1 VARTPVFGNAAS
13 FSITA
18 AIFALVTTGG
28 TLPTPLY
35 TVWEKEFGFDPEI
48 TTWIFSI
55 YVLGT
60 LLALIFFG
68 GLSDQIGRKPLIIS
82 ALVVAIASTVL
93 FAFAVNT
100 PMLLIG
106 RFLSGFSVGLIT
118 SPATAALVEL
128 YKGTKPAFPAMVS
141 TAANMG
147 GLGLGPLLAGLF
159 AQYFPNP
166 SRLVFDVFLVLVL
179 IATVLA
185 LFVPETNPRHVTKVD
200 WTPRVGVPRS
210 ALSVYWRSAIAV
222 FPTFGLFGVFA
233 SLSPQFISGTLHI
246 DNLLVGGLAT
256 FIVFEIGVIAQLAF
270 RSRRPRWSILIGL
283 SLLVVALAFVLAGL
297 LAATV
302 WLFAIGTVVGG
313 FGAGLAF
320 MGGLGQLGS
329 AVPHES
335 RAKSVAAYFIAAQSG
350 LAVPVLLIGVLEQPL
365 GLDPA
370 ASVVIVAVIA
380 LAVVAWL
387 LNLRRPATVHPG

>member
-1 VARTPVFGNAAS
+1 MARTPVFGNAAS

-35 TVWEKEFGFDPEI
+35 TVWEMEFGFGAEI
-48 TTWIFSI
+48 TTWIFST

-68 GLSDQIGRKPLIIS
+68 GLSDQIGRKPLVIA
-82 ALVVAIASTVL
+82 ALIVAIASTL
-93 FAFAVNT
+93 FFVFAVNT
-100 PMLLIG
+100 PMLLVG

-128 YKGTKPAFPAMVS
+128 YKGAKPAFPAMVS

-159 AQYFPNP
+159 AQYFPDP
-166 SRLVFDVFLVLVL
+166 SQLVFSFFLVLVL

-185 LFVPETNPRHVTKVD
+185 IFVPETNPRRVTKVD

-210 ALSVYWRSAIAV
+210 ALGVYWRSAIAV

-233 SLSPQFISGTLHI
+233 SLSPQFISATLHI

-256 FIVFEIGVIAQLAF
+256 FIVFEIGVIAQLVF
-270 RSRRPRWSILIGL
+270 RSRPPRWSILIGL
-283 SLLVVALAFVLAGL
+283 SLLVVALAFVLAGI

-302 WLFAIGTVVGG
+302 WLFAVGTVVGG

-320 MGGLGQLGS
+320 MGGLGQLGR
-329 AVPHES
+329 AVPPES

-350 LAVPVLLIGVLEQPL
+350 LAVPVLAIGVLDEPL
-365 GLDPA
+365 GLNPA
-370 ASVVIVAVIA
+370 ASVVIVTVIA
-380 LAVVAWL
+380 LAVIAWL
-387 LNLRRPATVHPG
+387 VNLRRPATVHAG

>member
-1 VARTPVFGNAAS
+1 MARKPVLGYAAA

-35 TVWEKEFGFDPEI
+35 TVWEKEFGFGPEI
-48 TTWIFSI
+48 ATWIFSI

-60 LLALIFFG
+60 LVALIFFG
-68 GLSDQIGRKPLIIS
+68 SLSDQIGRKPLVIA
-82 ALVVAIASTVL
+82 ALVVAIASTLL
-93 FAFAVNT
+93 FAFALNT
-100 PMLLIG
+100 PMLLVG

-118 SPATAALVEL
+118 APATAALVEL

-159 AQYFPNP
+159 AQYFPDP
-166 SRLVFDVFLVLVL
+166 SRLVFYFFLILVL
-179 IATVLA
+179 IATALA
-185 LFVPETNPRHVTKVD
+185 IFVPETNPRRTKKVD

-210 ALSVYWRSAIAV
+210 AVGVYWRSAIAV
-222 FPTFGLFGVFA
+222 FPTFALFGVFA

-256 FIVFEIGVIAQLAF
+256 FIVFEVGVIAQLTY
-270 RSRRPRWSILIGL
+270 RSRPPRWSILIGL
-283 SLLVVALAFVLAGL
+283 SLLVVALVFVLAGL

-302 WLFAIGTVVGG
+302 WLFAVGTVIGG
-313 FGAGLAF
+313 FGGGLAF
-320 MGGLGQLGS
+320 MGGLGQLGG

-350 LAVPVLLIGVLEQPL
+350 LAVPVLAIGVLDQPL

-370 ASVVIVAVIA
+370 ASVVIVSVMVLAVI
-380 LAVVAWL
+380 AWL